1 MAFTKL
7 FSSIITSTVW
17 MEDDQT
23 RLVWI
28 TMLALADK
36 NGEVQG
42 SVPGLARIAAVPV
55 DACRAALTLFLSPD
69 PDSRTKDD
77 EGRRIEEID
86 GGWLLLNHAK
96 YRKMASKEEQIE
108 KATARTRRYRAK
120 RDRNALSTPVHDIPT
135 EAEADTDTDTEAEK
149 KERANALGGQHG
161 EGNKEI
167 AHAGG
172 LLVSAGNAE
181 DGDTLASA
189 RAAWNATAAK
199 YDWSTVQ
206 RFSPQRQKALAARL
220 AEIGGL
226 DGWTVMLAKLEESP
240 FFRERWAPSFDWIL
254 KPANLTKIMEG
265 NYDRKSAGASSP
277 NGRSVNSAFA
287 DAAAMLRGKQYNG
300 L

>member
-55 DACRAALTLFLSPD
+55 DACRVALTLFLSPD

-135 EAEADTDTDTEAEK
+135 DAEAEANTDTKETKKDNSTPKQVRSAEGRGTRLADDWQPTEPD
-149 KERANALGGQHG
+149 RAFANDLGLDADLTRDEFRDYWTSVPG
-161 EGNKEI
+161 
-167 AHAGG
+167 
-172 LLVSAGNAE
+172 
-181 DGDTLASA
+181 A
-189 RAAWNATAAK
+189 RGRK
-199 YDWSTVQ
+199 LDWSKTF
-206 RFSPQRQKALAARL
+206 RNRCRELGKKA
-220 AEIGGL
+220 
-226 DGWTVMLAKLEESP
+226 K
-240 FFRERWAPSFDWIL
+240 
-254 KPANLTKIMEG
+254 
-265 NYDRKSAGASSP
+265 P
-277 NGRSVNSAFA
+277 NGRASNREAEMKRAIELGTAEYERMQKSIE
-287 DAAAMLRGKQYNG
+287 G
-300 L
+300 LT